1 MDPLVI
7 TILLGAVVGGF
18 VQGLSGFAF
27 TMVAMAIWAWTVDPL
42 LATATAVFGGMVGQ
56 IFAVAT
62 IRRGFDVTVLLPLF
76 AGALVGIPLGVAV
89 LPFLDVA
96 LFKTLLGAMLAICC
110 PIMLAAGRL
119 PQIKARGRLVNG
131 IVGAIAGTMGGIGGF
146 TGIFPTLW
154 YTLSGFEKE
163 RLRSIV
169 QNFNL
174 ATLTTTMAVYA
185 GTGIATAEMLPI
197 FAIVLPAM
205 LIPWWLG
212 SRVYI
217 GISENTFRRVVLGL
231 LTLSGI
237 AMLASSLPNAFEH
250 LY

>member
-7 TILLGAVVGGF
+7 TIILGAVVGGF

-56 IFAVAT
+56 IFAVTT
-62 IRRGFDVTVLLPLF
+62 IRRGFDVTVLIPLF
-76 AGALVGIPLGVAV
+76 VGALVGIPIGVAV
-89 LPFLDVA
+89 LPFLDVS
-96 LFKTLLGAMLAICC
+96 LFKTLLGAMLTICC
-110 PIMLAAGRL
+110 PVMLAASRL
-119 PQIKARGRLVNG
+119 PQIKAKGRFVNG
-131 IVGAIAGTMGGIGGF
+131 FVGAIAGTMGGIGGF

-217 GISENTFRRVVLGL
+217 GISETTFRRVVLGL